1 MPLSICVAGSAN
13 CPEYG
18 MISPILTGPW
28 ASAGDATT
36 ASVATT
42 AMAIARMGLLL
53 GWAARRRA
61 CREIVL
67 ARPAREQECR
77 PAARTGYRGFLF
89 ADAPAAT
96 PRTAP

>member
-13 CPEYG
+13 WPEYG

-28 ASAGDATT
+28 ARAGDATT
-36 ASVATT
+36 ASAATT
-42 AMAIARMGLLL
+42 ATAIARMGLLL

-67 ARPAREQECR
+67 ARPGREQECPSHR
-77 PAARTGYRGFLF
+77 ARRRSSGVL
-89 ADAPAAT
+89 DAPAAT